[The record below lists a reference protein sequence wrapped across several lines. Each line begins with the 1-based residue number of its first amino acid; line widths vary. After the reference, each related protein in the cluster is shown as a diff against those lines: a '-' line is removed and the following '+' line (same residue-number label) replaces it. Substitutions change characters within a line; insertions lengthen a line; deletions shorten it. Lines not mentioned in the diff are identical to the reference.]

1 LTQNTKCGFVAVV
14 GRPNVGKSTLLNALI
29 GEKIA
34 LVSHKANATR
44 KRLNGIAMHGNA
56 QIIFVDTPG
65 LQNRQKELNIYMM
78 KEAVRAIGDAD
89 LTLFLTDSRAGLGDY
104 EEFLSLAE
112 GKPHIVVINK
122 QDLLDKHSLTQRLS
136 EYAQFGDKFLEI
148 VPICATKKHNTKELL
163 NAIAKHLPDSPYMYD
178 PEDLTDQKTRDIYKE
193 IIREELFNGLSDE
206 LPYEAEVIMDKVEE
220 LFNIDKIKATIV
232 VNRDSQKGMIIGQG
246 GATLKRIGT
255 KARVA
260 LEAFSGKKIF
270 LELFVRVEKGWVSD
284 KSKLKNLG
292 YDDDQG

>member
-29 GEKIA
+29 GERIA

-44 KRLNGIAMHGNA
+44 KRLNGIAMHGDA

-65 LQNRQKELNIYMM
+65 MQNRQKELNVYMM

-89 LTLFLTDSRAGLGDY
+89 MTLFLTDSRAGLGDY
-104 EEFLSLAE
+104 EDFLALAE

-122 QDLLDKHSLTQRLS
+122 QDLLDKHSLTARLS
-136 EYAQFGDKFLEI
+136 EYAQYTDKFLEI

-163 NAIAKHLPDSPYMYD
+163 SAIAKHLPESPFLYD

-206 LPYEAEVIMDKVEE
+206 LPYEAEVVMDKVEDGDR
-220 LFNIDKIKATIV
+220 LDKIKATIV
-232 VNRDSQKGMIIGQG
+232 VNRESQKGMIIGQG

-255 KARVA
+255 KARLA

-284 KSKLKNLG
+284 RSKLKNLG
-292 YDDDQG
+292 YDDDER